1 MTGLV
6 AVLKYARCHLKLLR
20 KENLMTMKKAF
31 ATTVVGGCAA
41 MLMLLATASCSRQQ
55 DGGGKQQIT
64 IKGSDTMVHLA
75 STWAE
80 AFMEA
85 NPEVE
90 VSVTGGGSGT
100 GIAALLN
107 GTTDI
112 CMASRKMKQKETD
125 LAAEKGIES
134 VELVVARDGIAVV
147 VNPANPVDALTLGQI
162 KKIYTGEYSNWNQVG
177 GPDEKIV
184 VLSRE
189 SSSGTYVFFQK
200 HVLQKQDYRQDAR
213 LMPATSSI
221 IQSVSSD
228 KGGIGYVGLGYAIEA
243 ADKVKMLGVKEDDD
257 APPVMPSEETV
268 DSGEYSI
275 ARPLH
280 LYTAGQPQHPAKSFI
295 DFCLS
300 QEGQKIVRQ
309 TGYVPVG
316 PVE

>member
-1 MTGLV
+1 MT
-6 AVLKYARCHLKLLR
+6 
-20 KENLMTMKKAF
+20 
-31 ATTVVGGCAA
+31 TTKMFTTAALGISAA

-55 DGGGKQQIT
+55 NGSGKQRIT

-75 STWAE
+75 SASAE

-85 NPEVE
+85 NPKVE

-112 CMASRKMKQKETD
+112 CAASRKMKQKETD
-125 LAAEKGIES
+125 LAAEKDIEP
-134 VELVVARDGIAVV
+134 VEFVVARDGIAVV
-147 VNPANPVDALTLGQI
+147 VNPANPVDALTLEQI
-162 KKIYTGEYSNWNQVG
+162 RKIYTGEYSNWNRLG
-177 GPDEKIV
+177 GPDATIV

-200 HVLQKQDYRQDAR
+200 HVLQEQDYRRDAR

-228 KGGIGYVGLGYAIEA
+228 KWGIGYVGLGYAIGA
-243 ADKVKMLGVKEDDD
+243 AGKVKMLGVKADDE
-257 APPVMPSEETV
+257 ATPVMPSEETV

-275 ARPLH
+275 ARPLY
-280 LYTAGQPQHPAKSFI
+280 LYTAGQPQQAAKSFI
-295 DFCLS
+295 DFCLGP
-300 QEGQKIVRQ
+300 EGQKIVHQ
-309 TGYVPVG
+309 TGYVPVVVRSKVG
-316 PVE
+316 E